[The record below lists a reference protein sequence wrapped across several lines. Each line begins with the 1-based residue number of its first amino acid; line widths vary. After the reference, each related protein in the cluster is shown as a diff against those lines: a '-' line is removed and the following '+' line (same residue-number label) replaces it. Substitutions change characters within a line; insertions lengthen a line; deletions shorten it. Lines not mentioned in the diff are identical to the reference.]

1 MTDASIPQ
9 LDRLVE
15 TALYADDLARSRAF
29 YVDILGCEPLL
40 DTGRLL
46 ALSVG
51 GVSVL
56 LLFQRGAT
64 NEPLPT
70 PGGVVPPHGGAGI
83 QHIAFAVPHSL
94 TLDKWAARLEAHGVP
109 IESRVRWQRGGES
122 LYVRDPD
129 GHSIEFMTPGLW
141 TIY

>member
-1 MTDASIPQ
+1 MADAHVPR
-9 LDRLVE
+9 LDRIVE

-29 YVDILGCEPLL
+29 YVGVLACEPLL
-40 DTGRLL
+40 DSGRLL

-64 NEPLPT
+64 SEPLPT
-70 PGGVVPPHGGAGI
+70 PGGVVPAHGGIGI
-83 QHIAFAVPHSL
+83 QHIAFAVPDREA
-94 TLDKWAARLEAHGVP
+94 LDGLATRLESYGVA

-122 LYVRDPD
+122 VYVRDPD
-129 GHSIEFMTPGLW
+129 GHSIEFITPGLW
-141 TIY
+141 AIY